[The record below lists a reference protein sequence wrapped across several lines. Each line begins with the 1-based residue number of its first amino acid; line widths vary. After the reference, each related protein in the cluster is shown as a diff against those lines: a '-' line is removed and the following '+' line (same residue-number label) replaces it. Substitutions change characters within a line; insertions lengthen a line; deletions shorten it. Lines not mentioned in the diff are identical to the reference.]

1 MSDKKGKRIN
11 SLQYHANT
19 PKFILDMQAK
29 LGGGNERRV
38 RNPEDYNSEEEEERE
53 DREDEKPQVVVLDEK
68 KHLSQEEAEALKKRK
83 RDEEREDI
91 DAKTGKHTFRRTA
104 KAAEE
109 QEKKKMKKP
118 LKFKTEGST
127 KASKDTSKLSFSFDD
142 E

>member
-91 DAKTGKHTFRRTA
+91 DAKTGKHTFRRLHSTGLLSDVA
-104 KAAEE
+104 FLPFVTRIIIGR
-109 QEKKKMKKP
+109 KKP
-118 LKFKTEGST
+118 ILTNILEIFWRRS
-127 KASKDTSKLSFSFDD
+127 
-142 E
+142 

>member
-68 KHLSQEEAEALKKRK
+68 KHLSQEEAEVSPIAFYKLLAYFDINTSYKGNIRK
-83 RDEEREDI
+83 IAPTEI
-91 DAKTGKHTFRRTA
+91 ICRRSKNA
-104 KAAEE
+104 SE
-109 QEKKKMKKP
+109 MKKE
-118 LKFKTEGST
+118 KT
-127 KASKDTSKLSFSFDD
+127 
-142 E
+142 